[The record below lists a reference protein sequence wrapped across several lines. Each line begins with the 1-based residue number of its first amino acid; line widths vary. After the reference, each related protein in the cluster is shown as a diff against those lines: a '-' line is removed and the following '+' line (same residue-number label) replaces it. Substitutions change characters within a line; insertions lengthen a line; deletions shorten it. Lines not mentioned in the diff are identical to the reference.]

1 MLLLLST
8 DKAADRETMTCES
21 CHEDVDHDDDDDVS
35 GRGVATFHR
44 LGRP

>member
-1 MLLLLST
+1 
-8 DKAADRETMTCES
+8 MTCES
-21 CHEDVDHDDDDDVS
+21 CHRDVDHDDDDDDDDAS